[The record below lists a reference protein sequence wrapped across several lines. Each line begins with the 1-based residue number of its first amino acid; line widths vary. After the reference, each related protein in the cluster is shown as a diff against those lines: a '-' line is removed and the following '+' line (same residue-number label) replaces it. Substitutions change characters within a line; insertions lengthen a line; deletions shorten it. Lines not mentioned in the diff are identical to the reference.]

1 MNKINRETISQL
13 VFNCIKKY
21 QVEYDQI
28 IDLSEGEQTRLFGGD
43 GQLDSL
49 GLVSLVVNIE
59 EDIDTELRI
68 SLILADE
75 KAMSRRT
82 SPFSRIGNLI
92 DYINE
97 LVLNQ
102 TKNNQL

>member
-1 MNKINRETISQL
+1 MNKINREKISEL

-21 QVEYDQI
+21 QEEYEQI
-28 IDLSEGEQTRLFGGD
+28 IDIAEGEQTRLFGGN

-49 GLVSLVVNIE
+49 GLVSLVVSIE
-59 EDIDTELRI
+59 EEIETELGVAI
-68 SLILADE
+68 VLADE

-92 DYINE
+92 DYIDE
-97 LVLNQ
+97 LVSS
-102 TKNNQL
+102 

>member
-1 MNKINRETISQL
+1 MNKINREKISQL
-13 VFNCIKKY
+13 VFNCISKY

-28 IDLSEGEQTRLFGGD
+28 FDLSEGEQTRLFGGN

-59 EDIDTELRI
+59 EDIETELGI

-82 SPFSRIGNLI
+82 SPFSRIVNLI

-102 TKNNQL
+102 SENNQL